1 MSRQPAMTV
10 VSWIVVAALVFL
22 LLIYLLQDRLLYH
35 PVRSSL
41 QDPPVAGLRPWP
53 SAGDF
58 RGWVAEPADGAARTA
73 VLFHGNGGHAAERTY
88 YAQVLGALG
97 FRVIL
102 AEYPGYGPRAG
113 ATGEASLVA
122 DAAETLVRAHR
133 QYGAPLL
140 VIGESLGAGVAAAA
154 APRQPAAVAGLLLIT
169 PWDRLVHVASHHYP
183 WLPVRTIQRLGG
195 VRDQTG
201 LPGRAGSRA
210 VAGVLGEDHAKAEGA
225 ERMAVVRALRSM
237 TAVAVEQHRGA
248 PCAARRFGDP
258 AAEVVAR
265 GPRSEARARL
275 HLQARPDRVVEKP
288 VLQQID
294 QQQEDDRRADDP
306 ERGRHRPRSA
316 HAAARRRSRFAVI
329 TARSPAPRIE

>member
-1 MSRQPAMTV
+1 MTV
-10 VSWIVVAALVFL
+10 VSWIVLAAFVFL

-41 QDPPVAGLRPWP
+41 QYPPAAGLRPWP

-58 RGWVAEPADGAARTA
+58 RGWIAEPAGSAARTA

-140 VIGESLGAGVAAAA
+140 VVGESLGAGVAAAA

-183 WLPVRTIQRLGG
+183 WLPVRWMLRDRYDSVAHLQNLDRPVAIVVAEHDSVVPARLGRALHAARAG
-195 VRDQTG
+195 RPPLIVLEGSDHSDWFDRVGAGWWEAATDAALG
-201 LPGRAGSRA
+201 RVPALPGR
-210 VAGVLGEDHAKAEGA
+210 
-225 ERMAVVRALRSM
+225 
-237 TAVAVEQHRGA
+237 
-248 PCAARRFGDP
+248 
-258 AAEVVAR
+258 
-265 GPRSEARARL
+265 
-275 HLQARPDRVVEKP
+275 
-288 VLQQID
+288 
-294 QQQEDDRRADDP
+294 
-306 ERGRHRPRSA
+306 
-316 HAAARRRSRFAVI
+316 
-329 TARSPAPRIE
+329 